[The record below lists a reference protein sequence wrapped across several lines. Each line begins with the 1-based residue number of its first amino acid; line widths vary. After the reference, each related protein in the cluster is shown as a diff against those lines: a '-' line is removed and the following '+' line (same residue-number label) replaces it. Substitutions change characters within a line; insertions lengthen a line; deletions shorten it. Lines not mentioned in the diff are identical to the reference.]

1 VLQSQFDRNAQ
12 DVEVSLA
19 VSTQHPVEKPCRC
32 HCNTRRSFF
41 KRTPSSWMSG
51 YKDALPQGRASRIG
65 MQWRGKQLPF
75 TIFTISQYKYT
86 KLVLYKK
93 PSTVR
98 FLRQALML
106 Y

>member
-1 VLQSQFDRNAQ
+1 M
-12 DVEVSLA
+12 
-19 VSTQHPVEKPCRC
+19 
-32 HCNTRRSFF
+32 F
-41 KRTPSSWMSG
+41 KQIAANNRAGGWRKKNPIKLDGWVAG
-51 YKDALPQGRASRIG
+51 CKDALPQGRASRIG
-65 MQWRGKQLPF
+65 MQWRGKQLP
-75 TIFTISQYKYT
+75 FTISQYKYT